1 MNARRAVSDLIKMIC
16 YKAIFLALCTV
27 PFFKQYSPHPFT
39 CPITSNMFST
49 KNYNPLVSTTKS
61 PKKRNLGEKKLIKD
75 QVPSSFSD

>member
-39 CPITSNMFST
+39 CAITSNMFFYQ
-49 KNYNPLVSTTKS
+49 KLHPLVSTTKP
-61 PKKRNLGEKKLIKD
+61 PKKRNLEKK
-75 QVPSSFSD
+75 S